1 MHLLDPQIEWDMT
14 HFADFPEQVYR
25 GHDGFR
31 QFWRD
36 YLSAWE
42 EVEFILDEIIDAG
55 DQVVVFLRLQAK
67 GKASGVQGEFSPYAQ
82 LATIRGGKIVR
93 FAFYSTA
100 TRRWRPPA

>member
-67 GKASGVQGEFSPYAQ
+67 GP
-82 LATIRGGKIVR
+82 
-93 FAFYSTA
+93 
-100 TRRWRPPA
+100 RRLWRCRSRKMRSSHSSR